1 MPSAE
6 TRLEAGDTLF
16 AVGLR
21 EKLLEVGILILEGPY
36 QHEASDS
43 AYQFAKAALDKGH
56 EIARVFFYQDG
67 VLNATKLMDP
77 QADDRHIQRQW
88 STLATEKEIEYV
100 VCVAAAKRRG
110 IVEEVVAEGFKIGG
124 LGMLT
129 DLAIEADRLV
139 TFRA

>member
-1 MPSAE
+1 MK
-6 TRLEAGDTLF
+6 F
-16 AVGLR
+16 
-21 EKLLEVGILILEGPY
+21 GILVCEGPY

-43 AYQFAKAALDKGH
+43 AYQFAKAVLEKGH
-56 EIARVFFYQDG
+56 EIPRVFFYQDG

-77 QADDRHIQRQW
+77 QADDRHIQKQW
-88 STLATEKEIEYV
+88 SALATEKGIEFI

-110 IVEEVVAEGFKIGG
+110 IVEEVTAEGFKIGG

-139 TFRA
+139 MFRG

>member
-1 MPSAE
+1 MK
-6 TRLEAGDTLF
+6 F
-16 AVGLR
+16 
-21 EKLLEVGILILEGPY
+21 GILILEGPY

-43 AYQFAKAALDKGH
+43 AYNFAKAAVEKGH
-56 EIARVFFYQDG
+56 EISRVFFYQDG
-67 VLNATKLMDP
+67 VLNATKLMDV
-77 QADDRHIQRQW
+77 QRDDRHIQERW
-88 STLATEKEIEYV
+88 TDLSKEHGIEYI

-110 IVEEVVAEGFKIGG
+110 IVDEVVAENFKIGG

>member
-1 MPSAE
+1 MK
-6 TRLEAGDTLF
+6 F
-16 AVGLR
+16 
-21 EKLLEVGILILEGPY
+21 GILILEGPY

-43 AYQFAKAALDKGH
+43 AYQFAKAALEKGH

-67 VLNATKLMDP
+67 VLNATKLMEP
-77 QADDRHIQRQW
+77 QADDRHIQKQW
-88 STLATEKEIEYV
+88 SALATEKGIEFI

-110 IVEEVVAEGFKIGG
+110 IDESVVAEGFKIGG

>member
-1 MPSAE
+1 MK
-6 TRLEAGDTLF
+6 F
-16 AVGLR
+16 
-21 EKLLEVGILILEGPY
+21 GILVLEGPY

-43 AYQFAKAALDKGH
+43 AYQFAKAALAGGH

-77 QADDRHIQRQW
+77 QADDRHITRQW
-88 STLATEKEIEYV
+88 STLGTENNVEFI

-110 IVEEVVAEGFKIGG
+110 IVEDVVAEGFTIGG

>member
-1 MPSAE
+1 M
-6 TRLEAGDTLF
+6 
-16 AVGLR
+16 
-21 EKLLEVGILILEGPY
+21 KYGILILEGPY

-43 AYQFAKAALDKGH
+43 AYQFARAALDKGH

-67 VLNATKLMDP
+67 VLNSTKLMEP
-77 QADDRHIQRQW
+77 QSDDRHIQKQW
-88 STLATEKEIEYV
+88 SALATENEIDFV

-110 IVEEVVAEGFKIGG
+110 INEEVVAEGFKIGG

-129 DLAIEADRLV
+129 DLAIEADRLI

>member
-1 MPSAE
+1 VK
-6 TRLEAGDTLF
+6 F
-16 AVGLR
+16 
-21 EKLLEVGILILEGPY
+21 GILILEGPY

-43 AYQFAKAALDKGH
+43 AYQFAKAALEKGH

-67 VLNATKLMDP
+67 VLNATKLMEP
-77 QADDRHIQRQW
+77 QADDRHIQKQW
-88 STLATEKEIEYV
+88 SALATEKGIEFI

-110 IVEEVVAEGFKIGG
+110 IDESVVAEGFKIGG